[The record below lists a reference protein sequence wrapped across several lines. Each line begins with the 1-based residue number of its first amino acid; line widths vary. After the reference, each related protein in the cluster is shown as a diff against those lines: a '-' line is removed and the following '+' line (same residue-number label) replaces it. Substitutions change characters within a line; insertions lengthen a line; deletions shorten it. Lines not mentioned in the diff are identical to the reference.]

1 MKHTLVQLRQVVVDQ
16 QPAVITKDSYQK
28 ICDKI
33 SRYGLIKGISPGA
46 EFLPPPP
53 PLPHNVLKFYVLH
66 RNETESRTRSHFHAP
81 EIRVSAY
88 ICSF

>member
-1 MKHTLVQLRQVVVDQ
+1 MKHTLVQLRHVVVDQ

-33 SRYGLIKGISPGA
+33 SRYGYGISPGA
-46 EFLPPPP
+46 EFLPS

-81 EIRVSAY
+81 EIRASAY